1 MSLFCT
7 PPVSKRGKRSLLS
20 DWTDQLTSIGTAFHQ
35 YLNLNSTERA
45 DRVVRDAAA
54 FRDANLDP
62 DYELTFRRRQGPTA
76 GVVRNNSPDYE
87 SRSGYGH
94 TSYHH
99 SGGHHDSG
107 YGHSASYG
115 HSSYG
120 HDDCCPLVIDPLLLT
135 ALLGFT
141 AAATYFLRS
150 KFYFLKKS
158 RIYNLSIS
166 SPYFYSRHHN
176 EHYDGEEEEA
186 KEVTHC

>member
-7 PPVSKRGKRSLLS
+7 PPVPKRGKRSLLS
-20 DWTDQLTSIGTAFHQ
+20 DSSQQLASIGTAVQQ
-35 YLNLNSTERA
+35 YVNSNSTERSA
-45 DRVVRDAAA
+45 RVARDAAA

-62 DYELTFRRRQGPTA
+62 DYELTFRRRQGG
-76 GVVRNNSPDYE
+76 GVMTPQNSPDYE

-94 TSYHH
+94 TSYGH
-99 SGGHHDSG
+99 SGGHGHHSG

-135 ALLGFT
+135 ALLGFI

-150 KFYFLKKS
+150 KSKNKS
-158 RIYNLSIS
+158 L
-166 SPYFYSRHHN
+166 P
-176 EHYDGEEEEA
+176 EEI
-186 KEVTHC
+186 

>member
-7 PPVSKRGKRSLLS
+7 PPVPFKRGKRSLLS
-20 DWTDQLTSIGTAFHQ
+20 DWSQQLASIGSAIHE
-35 YLNLNSTERA
+35 YVNSNSTLRAERVA
-45 DRVVRDAAA
+45 RNAAA

-62 DYELTFRRRQGPTA
+62 DYELTFRRRQGGQA
-76 GVVRNNSPDYE
+76 AQNSPDYE

-94 TSYHH
+94 TSYH

-120 HDDCCPLVIDPLLLT
+120 HDQCCPLVIDPLLLT
-135 ALLGFT
+135 ALLGFI

-150 KFYFLKKS
+150 KS
-158 RIYNLSIS
+158 RKDCYICIALSTYLLLQ
-166 SPYFYSRHHN
+166 SPSQ
-176 EHYDGEEEEA
+176 
-186 KEVTHC
+186 